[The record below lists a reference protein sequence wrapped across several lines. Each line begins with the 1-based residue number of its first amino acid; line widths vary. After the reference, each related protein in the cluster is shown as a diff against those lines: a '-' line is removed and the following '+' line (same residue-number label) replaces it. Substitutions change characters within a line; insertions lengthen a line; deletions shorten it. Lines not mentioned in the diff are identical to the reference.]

1 MYLLKITQ
9 GGLSYLKIREFFGDL
24 QPRNKII
31 LLLVPIWVL
40 DLILISINVSA
51 FANSGESWF
60 GLNKVILSF
69 DGKSAF
75 YDRAKL
81 TVIADNNDSNSPKM
95 LSIYGLDSKI
105 KSQDINASYLADEM
119 HTINRNDR
127 LNFSVVD
134 PSGEPKQVKV
144 WIPNLKPGSYQ
155 GWIYISSKGN
165 SSIPITISTG
175 PKVAIALLW
184 VVIGILTSIIFW
196 EIIKYI
202 AQVKKVEEDKDPEIY
217 YHTKVIENTN
227 DTAENKKKQIA
238 EKRRLYITPELDD
251 YVERRLAS
259 KTFLKVAIIDIGTMG
274 FGISV
279 GFLALLSQG
288 YVTAIRV
295 IAPIDISALVGLGLG
310 IGSLREF
317 VNKSS

>member
-1 MYLLKITQ
+1 LYLLKIAERKT
-9 GGLSYLKIREFFGDL
+9 KPIRERFGNL

-31 LLLVPIWVL
+31 LLLVPICVL
-40 DLILISINVSA
+40 DLILILINYSA
-51 FANSGESWF
+51 YANSDASWF
-60 GLNKVILSF
+60 GLNDHKVFLSF

-75 YDRAKL
+75 YDGTKL
-81 TVIADNNDSNSPKM
+81 TMIVDNNESNSRKT

-105 KSQDINASYLADEM
+105 KSQDINASDLAGEM
-119 HTINRNDR
+119 HTIRMNDR
-127 LNFSVVD
+127 LNFTVVD
-134 PSGEPKQVKV
+134 PLGEPKQVKV

-155 GWIYISSKGN
+155 GWVYISSKGN
-165 SSIPITISTG
+165 NSIPITISTG
-175 PKVAIALLW
+175 PKVSIALLW

-202 AQVKKVEEDKDPEIY
+202 AQVKKVEEDKAPEISADI
-217 YHTKVIENTN
+217 KKIEGKN
-227 DTAENKKKQIA
+227 
-238 EKRRLYITPELDD
+238 LTPEEKKNKIAKIRRDHIKPKLDD
-251 YVERRLAS
+251 YLERQLAS
-259 KTFLKVAIIDIGTMG
+259 KTFLKVATIDIGTIG

-295 IAPIDISALVGLGLG
+295 ITPIDIAALLGLGLG